1 MSGAAPDH
9 RAPRG
14 TLAAAMPWLLPLAAA
29 LALSFMGTRIWNPD
43 LVGGARAPLS
53 DGPGAAQGTVAP
65 RMAGVQSAVIVRPQ
79 PSGEPASVA
88 QSAQSA
94 RSARSPE
101 RSQSPSPS
109 AVPRPAGS
117 GAVTP
122 PKAAQAPGAVAAP
135 PGGTALAADAPDT
148 ACPLLLPR
156 LPGISRAQC
165 QAARLAPSGAVSRN
179 GVPLFWR
186 DVPPVGV
193 APNVTPLRVLVVG
206 AMHGDEPTAASLA
219 LRWIGFAESRVQP
232 TRRPVHWRFIP
243 ALNPDGMLAKPATRV
258 NARGVDLNR
267 NFPTPNWERDAP
279 VYWEKRTRR
288 DPRRWPGPSSLSEPE
303 SQFLHTQMAQ
313 FEPDLVVS
321 IHAPYGVL
329 DFDGPQPPPSRLGRL
344 RLDQLGIFPGS
355 LGNYG
360 SVHLGL
366 PVVTI
371 ELQHELRMPKDDEV
385 RLMWRDLL
393 RWMDDHLAVVDGQ
406 PSPQK

>member
-1 MSGAAPDH
+1 MSGAALHH

-14 TLAAAMPWLLPLAAA
+14 ALTAAAPWLLPLAAA

-43 LVGGARAPLS
+43 LVGGARAPLPLS

-65 RMAGVQSAVIVRPQ
+65 RMAGVQSAVIVRPGAPGG
-79 PSGEPASVA
+79 PSQGA
-88 QSAQSA
+88 QAA
-94 RSARSPE
+94 RVPE
-101 RSQSPSPS
+101 RSSSPSPS
-109 AVPRPAGS
+109 TRPSSPRAAGA
-117 GAVTP
+117 GVP
-122 PKAAQAPGAVAAP
+122 PKAAQTPAAVPAP
-135 PGGTALAADAPDT
+135 PGAAALAANAPDT
-148 ACPLLLPR
+148 ACPLLLAR
-156 LPGISRAQC
+156 LPSISRAQC
-165 QAARLAPSGAVSRN
+165 EAARLAPSGAVSRN

-186 DVPPVGV
+186 DVAPVGV